1 MNAPQETGS
10 EADHLLLARF
20 AKGDRLAARTLTLRH
35 APRCLSLAR
44 RMLSDQTEAEDVAQ
58 EAMLRLWK
66 IAPDWQSGNAQVS
79 TWLYRVTA
87 NLCTDRLR
95 RRRSVPLDDQH
106 DLPDDT
112 PGIDAKLIARD
123 RIAALHEAMAQ
134 LPERQRAAVAL
145 RHFEERG
152 NPEIAEILG
161 LSVEAV
167 ESLLSRGKRNLT
179 ALLSPHK
186 AAVGLL

>member
-1 MNAPQETGS
+1 MSEPQDATP

-20 AKGDRLAARTLTLRH
+20 AAGDRLAARTLTLRL

-44 RMLSDQTEAEDVAQ
+44 RMLADQTEAEDVAQ

-66 IAPDWQSGNAQVS
+66 VAPDWQEGQAQVS

-95 RRRSVPLDDQH
+95 RRRSLPLDDNF
-106 DLPDDT
+106 DMPDDT
-112 PGIDAKLIARD
+112 PGIDANLIARD
-123 RIAALHEAMAQ
+123 RVAALHQAITQ
-134 LPERQRAAVAL
+134 LPERQRAAIAL
-145 RHFEERG
+145 RHFEERA
-152 NPEIAEILG
+152 NPEIADILG

-179 ALLSPHK
+179 KLLDAQKPAL
-186 AAVGLL
+186 GLA

>member
-1 MNAPQETGS
+1 MSEAQDQAP

-20 AKGDRLAARTLTLRH
+20 AKGDRSAARTLTLRL
-35 APRCLSLAR
+35 APRTLSLAR
-44 RMLSDQTEAEDVAQ
+44 RILNDATEAEDVAQ
-58 EAMLRLWK
+58 EAMLKLWK
-66 IAPDWQSGNAQVS
+66 IAPDWRDGEAQVS

-95 RRRSVPLDDQH
+95 RRRSVPLDDHH

-112 PGIDAKLIARD
+112 PNIDAQLIAQD
-123 RIAALHEAMAQ
+123 RIAALHQAMTH
-134 LPERQRAAVAL
+134 LPERQRAAIAL
-145 RHFEERG
+145 RHFEERA
-152 NPEIAEILG
+152 NPEIADILG

-179 ALLSPHK
+179 SLLDAQKSALKL
-186 AAVGLL
+186 A